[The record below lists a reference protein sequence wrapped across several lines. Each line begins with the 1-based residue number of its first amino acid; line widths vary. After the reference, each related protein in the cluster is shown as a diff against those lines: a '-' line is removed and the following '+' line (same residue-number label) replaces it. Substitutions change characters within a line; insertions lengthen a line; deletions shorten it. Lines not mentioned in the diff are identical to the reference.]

1 MCQRICVRL
10 IFSENT
16 IDKRVSDMPYT
27 DILRVDG
34 RFQSSINIQYD
45 IGDLHKIDCY
55 IPTDQSVQVLKEYLN
70 AIYYGNKNE
79 YATVLVGPYGKGK
92 SHLMLVLLSL
102 LAAGTLYKDEKKKRE
117 CVSSLER
124 LITRIERIDPDTAA
138 LARET
143 LKQKKP
149 LLPVIVD
156 SNATEINQVLILA
169 LRNALERCG
178 CEDLLP
184 EMNFDVA
191 IKMIDRWE
199 KEYPD
204 AFERLKN
211 ELLPHKYSVA
221 DMKDALG
228 TYSKSAYDIFVEIYP
243 AVTSGSIFAPIFSE
257 GALQLYKS
265 VNNALIKQTEFGGM
279 FVVYDE
285 FSKFLEANLDKSKM
299 MNFKV
304 VQELA
309 ELAARSSDAELHF
322 ACITHKDLLNYND
335 SDSFRT
341 VVGRFKQIEYV
352 HSSEQAYELI
362 ANAIEKTQEY
372 PAFLERHADTLE
384 AARAQV
390 FSSGLFRSMD
400 NVVVEETIL
409 KGCFP
414 LAPMTAFGLLR
425 ISEKVAQNE
434 RTLFTFLA
442 SHDRHTVMSFIQ
454 EEHVGMEFMTLD
466 VVFDYFASS
475 FATEVFNSNI
485 HSIWAKAKAA
495 LTVAETNIQQKI
507 IKALASI
514 MIIGDDQIR
523 PNAVYL
529 KTALLISDELF
540 MKEVDRLCELQILTK
555 RDVAGEYFFLT
566 PNGIDIKKS
575 LRNYTA
581 SKLVSINVCQTLDE
595 LMGVEYVLPR
605 QHNNK
610 RKLLRFFRRT
620 YMDAALFCAY
630 DNAQEILHSQEADGV
645 IVQVIAFSQEERE
658 RIIEHYQHMGN
669 TDCVLL
675 AINNEDFSLEPKLK
689 EYIAIQTM
697 KQGEAARADAH
708 YAEELDIYEEDT
720 LRFVR
725 NKIAWDYSTT
735 NEACKYYYHGKWIV
749 NLTKGIQLSRFV
761 SEICEKVYDHTPL
774 INNEM
779 INKTILTPPIRKARM
794 AIVDRLLQTSEGEKL
809 EWEGY
814 GPEVSI
820 YRAMISNKGI
830 DGLHCEADAGLEAAL
845 QEIDTFVRS
854 AVGVK
859 QRVSSLYNRLLAA
872 PFGIRKGIIPVY
884 LAYVLQRIEGT
895 ITFYWENR
903 EFLATAETL
912 ENVDAEPEKY
922 ELFIDEATEDKERYI
937 DALCDFFEVDP
948 TASNRNS
955 SVVAAMQRW
964 MRGLPKIARDA
975 KREYFLEKGEL
986 KYDAVPSDVV
996 RMRKSLLTYDVNIR
1010 ELLMEEIPQRVFEGM
1025 NYIASMDRIRE
1036 IRTYLDDYTVRL
1048 KRSLV
1053 EYAKTIFAPGYKGS
1067 LAQAIGIWRGKQ
1079 SERALMRLYDTPT
1092 NQMLK
1097 YTSNMDTSDETDIIS
1112 RIALLMEGISIEDWN
1127 DQGAEVFC
1135 ERLKKALEGVAEA
1148 NAEDNRNGET
1158 GFSITISRQNES
1170 IERTVEEK
1178 EISAIGKTLM
1188 NNLRYSID
1196 EYGEAISSDEKV
1208 AILIE
1213 MIKEVMGEA

>member
-1 MCQRICVRL
+1 MYRRACVRS
-10 IFSENT
+10 ISSETT
-16 IDKRVSDMPYT
+16 IDKRVSDMLYT
-27 DILRVDG
+27 DILKVDG

-55 IPTDQSVQVLKEYLN
+55 IPTDQSVRVLKEYLS

-79 YATVLVGPYGKGK
+79 YATVLIGPYGKGK
-92 SHLMLVLLSL
+92 SHLMLVLLTL
-102 LAAGTLYKDEKKKRE
+102 LAAGALYTDEDKNRE
-117 CVSSLER
+117 CVASLER
-124 LITRIERIDPDTAA
+124 LIARIERIDPDTAA

-178 CEDLLP
+178 CENLLP

-199 KEYPD
+199 EEYPD
-204 AFERLKN
+204 AFERLKT
-211 ELLPHKYSVA
+211 ELLPHKYSVT

-228 TYSKSAYDIFVEIYP
+228 TYSKSAYDVFVEVYP
-243 AVTSGSIFAPIFSE
+243 AVTSGSIFAPIFAE

-265 VNNALIKQTEFGGM
+265 VNNALAKQTEFGGM

-362 ANAIEKTQEY
+362 ANAIEKTPEY

-384 AARAQV
+384 SARAQV

-400 NVVVEETIL
+400 NLVVEDTIL
-409 KGCFP
+409 RGCFP

-442 SHDRHTVMSFIQ
+442 SHEEYTVMSFIQ

-466 VVFDYFASS
+466 VVYDYFASS
-475 FATEVFNSNI
+475 FATEVFNVGI
-485 HSIWAKAKAA
+485 HSIWKKANAA
-495 LTVAETNIQQKI
+495 LRIAETEIQRKI
-507 IKALASI
+507 IKALAAI
-514 MIIGDDQIR
+514 LIIGDDQIR
-523 PNAVYL
+523 PNAVNL
-529 KTALLISDELF
+529 KTALLIADEQF
-540 MKEVDRLCELQILTK
+540 AAEIDKLCESQALTK
-555 RDVAGEYFFLT
+555 RDTSNEYAFLT
-566 PNGIDIKKS
+566 ANGVDIK
-575 LRNYTA
+575 N
-581 SKLVSINVCQTLDE
+581 SINNYVATRLSSIDVCVE
-595 LMGVEYVLPR
+595 LESYIGRDYVLPR
-605 QHNNK
+605 QYNNTHK
-610 RKLLRFFRRT
+610 IIRYFRRVF
-620 YMDAALFCAY
+620 MDVSLFCQY
-630 DNAQEILHSQEADGV
+630 DDGMKILLDQRADGV
-645 IVQVIAFSQEERE
+645 IVQIVAYSQEERDKVMA
-658 RIIEHYQHMGN
+658 HYLQMEN

-675 AINNEDFSLEPKLK
+675 AINSEDFSLESKLK
-689 EYIAIQTM
+689 ELVAIQAL
-697 KQGEAARADAH
+697 KQGETSQADAH
-708 YAEELDIYEEDT
+708 YAEELDVYEEDT
-720 LRFVR
+720 LRYVQ
-725 NKIAWDYSTT
+725 NTVAWDYSIA
-735 NEACKYYYHGKWIV
+735 NEACKYFYHGEWKID
-749 NLTKGIQLSRFV
+749 LTKEIHLSRFV
-761 SEICEKVYDHTPL
+761 SEICEEVYDHTPT

-779 INKTILTPPIRKARM
+779 INKTVLTPPIRKARM
-794 AIVDRLLQTSEGEKL
+794 AIVDRLLQTSEGEKI

-820 YRAMISNKGI
+820 YRSMISNKGI
-830 DGLHCEADAGLEAAL
+830 DGLHCNVDAGLEAVL
-845 QEIDTFVRS
+845 HEIDAFVRT
-854 AVGVK
+854 AIGEKRKMTV
-859 QRVSSLYNRLLAA
+859 LYNRLLAA

-884 LAYVLQRIEGT
+884 LAYVLRRIEGT
-895 ITFYWENR
+895 VTFYWGYR
-903 EFLATAETL
+903 EFLSSAETL

-922 ELFIDEATEDKERYI
+922 AIFIDAATEDKERYI
-937 DALCDFFEVDP
+937 DALCDLFEVDP
-948 TASNRNS
+948 AASNRNS
-955 SVVAAMQRW
+955 SVVIAMQRW
-964 MRGLPKIARDA
+964 VRGLPKIARDA
-975 KREYFLEKGEL
+975 RWDYSLAKGEL
-986 KYDAVPSDVV
+986 MHNDIPSDVM
-996 RMRKSLLTYDVNIR
+996 RLRKSLLTYDVNIR
-1010 ELLMEEIPQRVFEGM
+1010 ELLMEEIPQQVFEGM
-1025 NYIASMDRIRE
+1025 DYAASMDRIRE
-1036 IRTYLDDYTVRL
+1036 IRTYLDDYTARL
-1048 KRSLV
+1048 KRTLA
-1053 EYAKTIFAPGYKGS
+1053 EYAKMLFAPSYKGS
-1067 LAQAIGIWRGKQ
+1067 LAQAIGIWRGTLNEK
-1079 SERALMRLYDTPT
+1079 ALMRLYDTPT
-1092 NQMLK
+1092 NQLLK
-1097 YTSNMDTSDETDIIS
+1097 YTANMDTSNGADIIS

-1127 DQGAEVFC
+1127 DQGVNIFC
-1135 ERLKKALEGVAEA
+1135 TKLKKALEGVTEA
-1148 NAEDNRNGET
+1148 NAEDSGTADT
-1158 GFSITISRQNES
+1158 GFSITISHQNES
-1170 IERTVEEK
+1170 IERVVEEK

-1213 MIKEVMGEA
+1213 MIKEVIGEA

>member
-1 MCQRICVRL
+1 M

-55 IPTDQSVQVLKEYLN
+55 IPTDQSVQVLREYLN

-102 LAAGTLYKDEKKKRE
+102 LAAGALYKDEDKKRE
-117 CVSSLER
+117 CIASLNR
-124 LITRIERIDPDTAA
+124 LIARIERIDPDTAA

-228 TYSKSAYDIFVEIYP
+228 TYSKSAYDVFVEIYP
-243 AVTSGSIFAPIFSE
+243 AVTSGSIFAPIFAE

-265 VNNALIKQTEFGGM
+265 VNNALVKQTEFGGM

-362 ANAIEKTQEY
+362 ANAIEKTPEY
-372 PAFLERHADTLE
+372 PAFLERYADTLE

-400 NVVVEETIL
+400 NAVVEDTIL
-409 KGCFP
+409 RGCFP

-442 SHDRHTVMSFIQ
+442 SHEKHTVMSFIQ

-466 VVFDYFASS
+466 VVYDYFASS
-475 FATEVFNSNI
+475 FATEVFNGGI
-485 HSIWAKAKAA
+485 HSIWAKASGA
-495 LTVAETNIQQKI
+495 LRIAETEIQQKI
-507 IKALASI
+507 VKALAAI
-514 MIIGDDQIR
+514 LIIGDDQIR
-523 PNAVYL
+523 PNAVNL
-529 KTALLISDELF
+529 KTALLITDEQF
-540 MKEVDRLCELQILTK
+540 ASEIDKLCELQVLTK
-555 RDVAGEYFFLT
+555 RDTSNEYAFLT
-566 PNGIDIKKS
+566 ANGVDIKNSVK
-575 LRNYTA
+575 NYVAT
-581 SKLVSINVCQTLDE
+581 KLSSIKVCVE
-595 LMGVEYVLPR
+595 LENCIGRDYVLPR
-605 QHNNK
+605 QYNNTHK
-610 RKLLRFFRRT
+610 IIRYFRRAF
-620 YMDAALFCAY
+620 MDAGLFCLY
-630 DNAQEILHSQEADGV
+630 DDGLEMLLDQSADGV
-645 IVQVIAFSQEERE
+645 IVQIVAYSQEERD
-658 RIIEHYQHMGN
+658 RIMAHYLQMEN

-675 AINNEDFSLEPKLK
+675 AINSEDFSLEPKLK
-689 EYIAIQTM
+689 ELAAIQAL
-697 KQGEAARADAH
+697 KQGETARADAH
-708 YAEELDIYEEDT
+708 YAEELDVYEEDA
-720 LRFVR
+720 LRYIQ
-725 NKIAWDYSTT
+725 NKVTWDYSTA
-735 NEACKYYYHGKWIV
+735 NEACKYYYHGEWKV
-749 NLTKGIQLSRFV
+749 NLTKGIHLSRFV
-761 SEICEKVYDHTPL
+761 SEICEEVYDHTPT

-779 INKTILTPPIRKARM
+779 INKTLLTSPIRKARM
-794 AIVDRLLQTSEGEKL
+794 AIVDRLLQTSEGEKI

-820 YRAMISNKGI
+820 YRSMISNKGI
-830 DGLHCEADAGLEAAL
+830 DGLHCNGDAGLEAVL
-845 QEIDTFVRS
+845 HEIDAFART
-854 AVGVK
+854 AIGEK
-859 QRVSSLYNRLLAA
+859 QTMTALYNHLLIA
-872 PFGIRKGIIPVY
+872 PFGVRKGIIPVY
-884 LAYVLQRIEGT
+884 LAYVLRRIEGT
-895 ITFYWENR
+895 VTFYWGDR
-903 EFLATAETL
+903 EFLVNAETL

-922 ELFIDEATEDKERYI
+922 ALFIDEATEDKERYI

-975 KREYFLEKGEL
+975 KREYFLDKGEL
-986 KYDAVPSDVV
+986 KYDDVSSDVV
-996 RMRKSLLTYDVNIR
+996 RLRKSLLTYDVNIR

-1025 NYIASMDRIRE
+1025 DYIASMDRIRE

-1048 KRSLV
+1048 KRNLV
-1053 EYAKTIFAPGYKGS
+1053 EYAKMLFAPGYKGS

-1097 YTSNMDTSDETDIIS
+1097 YTGNMDTSDETDIIS

-1148 NAEDNRNGET
+1148 NAEDNRNAET

-1196 EYGEAISSDEKV
+1196 EYGEAITSDEKV